1 MSRLYEALKEARRL
15 RQGGDQNTGK
25 SLWTAWGIDE
35 IDTPSVQDPP
45 EAREADQPGVA
56 LTDGLETVSSEAE
69 AVSLRAEAL
78 QPSGATEN
86 GLVGVPANAALDK
99 KARLIPHAADPI
111 VIEHYR
117 RLRTKILQKQEESPF
132 RSLVV
137 TSANPQEG
145 KSLTVM
151 NLGLSFATLPSFRV
165 LVVDGDL
172 RRGTIGKWLGVDDS
186 QAGLSNLIDG
196 SAKLEHVVLKSDAIP
211 MHFLVRGNS
220 RVTDMHASQL
230 TDHFQRLAQRFDL
243 ILVDSPPVNLMA
255 DVQLL
260 ARSCDAVLLVARAFS
275 TTRQALE
282 KAAQDLLPFRVIGTI
297 LNAGVP
303 EGRKRYYHGYY

>member
-15 RQGGDQNTGK
+15 RQGGDRTAGK
-25 SLWTAWGIDE
+25 GLWTAWGIDE
-35 IDTPSVQDPP
+35 IDIPLVQDPP
-45 EAREADQPGVA
+45 ETREADPA
-56 LTDGLETVSSEAE
+56 GLASAGERDAVSSEAE
-69 AVSLRAEAL
+69 VL
-78 QPSGATEN
+78 QPSEATADD
-86 GLVGVPANAALDK
+86 LSGVPANACLDK
-99 KARLIPHAADPI
+99 RARLIPHAVDPI
-111 VIEHYR
+111 VVEHYR
-117 RLRTKILQKQEESPF
+117 RLRTKIVQKQEESPF
-132 RSLVV
+132 RSLLV
-137 TSANPQEG
+137 TSANPQDG

-151 NLGLSFATLPSFRV
+151 NLGLSFATLPSFKV
-165 LVVDGDL
+165 LVVDGDM
-172 RRGTIGKWLGVDDS
+172 RRGSIGKWLGVEDS
-186 QAGLSNLIDG
+186 QPGLSNLIDG
-196 SAKLEHVVLKSDAIP
+196 SAQLEQVVLKSDSIP

-230 TDHFQRLAQRFDL
+230 SGHFQRLAQQFDL

-260 ARSCDAVLLVARAFS
+260 ARSCEAVLLVARAFS

-303 EGRKRYYHGYY
+303 EGSKRYYHGYY